1 MPSLLSVTAKATM
14 SGTGVS
20 EAESKSV
27 FSPTLMGAGSVSA
40 QSKLNCTSVE
50 RNRSSGGHGK
60 DKALCR
66 TGGDIHRRVGQS
78 R

>member
-50 RNRSSGGHGK
+50 AMGAVGVMAK
-60 DKALCR
+60 TKLCAAPAAIF
-66 TGGDIHRRVGQS
+66 TGVLGS